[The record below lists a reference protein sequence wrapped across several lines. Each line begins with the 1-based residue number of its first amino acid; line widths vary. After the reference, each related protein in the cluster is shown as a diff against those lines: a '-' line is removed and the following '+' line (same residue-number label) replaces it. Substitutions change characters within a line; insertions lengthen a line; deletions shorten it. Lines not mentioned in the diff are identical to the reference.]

1 MFKVIVFLLA
11 SCLALSFSGC
21 AGSGAAEQKR
31 SAADEAAEAAA
42 AALAALDNGGV
53 YPSGSPAA
61 GPGLSSQ
68 AAAAQVENPG
78 SFPEAAQVPQL
89 QPQSARDAGGKPA
102 WVDAPDSV
110 YSKQRYVAAVGF
122 GSDRRQAERNAL
134 ANLTGVFGQSIQA
147 EMKTV
152 NSYSE
157 AVRTGAIQA
166 AENNTVQN
174 AITTSAAMDSLV
186 GAEIA
191 DVWFDSRSTYYA
203 AAVMEKAKTSVLYAD
218 LIRSNERIIADLLDM
233 SADERNTLNGYS
245 RCLLSATIADAD
257 RVYANVLTY
266 VGNTSGINPGE
277 MKKGEEYRLQ
287 AAEIARNIPIAVRVN
302 GDRSDRI
309 KAAFSGA
316 LSRLGFRSGGG
327 SSRYVLEAQLTLTPA
342 ELPNQQNRF
351 VRYLVDA
358 ELKDSAGEYAV
369 LLPYSASGREGHLNQ
384 PEAEERA
391 VRAAERKISDEFGA
405 SLQDYLSTLLPGK
418 K

>member
-1 MFKVIVFLLA
+1 MLKI
-11 SCLALSFSGC
+11 SFSFLTVCLVAALAGC
-21 AGSGAAEQKR
+21 ASSKAGTETR
-31 SAADEAAEAAA
+31 SAADEAAVAAA

-53 YPSGSPAA
+53 YPAGSPAA
-61 GPGLSSQ
+61 GLELSSQ
-68 AAAAQVENPG
+68 AAAAQAENPG
-78 SFPEAAQVPQL
+78 AAPAAPEAAQSPQMSS
-89 QPQSARDAGGKPA
+89 QNVREKPA

-110 YSKQRYVAAVGF
+110 YSRQRYVSAVGF
-122 GSDRRQAERNAL
+122 GGDRRQAERNAL

-152 NSYSE
+152 SNYSE

-191 DVWFDSRSTYYA
+191 DVWFDSRGAYYA
-203 AAVMEKAKTSVLYAD
+203 AAVMEKAKTAALYAD
-218 LIRSNERIIADLLDM
+218 LIRSNERIITDLMDM
-233 SADERNTLNGYS
+233 GAVERNTLNGYS
-245 RCLLSATIADAD
+245 RCLLSATIADAN

-266 VGNTSGINPGE
+266 VGNASGINPGE

-287 AAEIARNIPIAVRVN
+287 AADIARNIPIAVRVN

-309 KAAFSGA
+309 KTAFSSA

-327 SSRYVLEAQLTLTPA
+327 NSRYVLEAGLTLTPA
-342 ELPNQQNRF
+342 ELPNQQNTF

-358 ELKDSAGEYAV
+358 ELKDGAGENAV
-369 LLPYSASGREGHLNQ
+369 LLPYSASGREGHLNRA
-384 PEAEERA
+384 EAEERA
-391 VRAAERKISDEFGA
+391 VKAAERKISDEFGT
-405 SLQDYLSTLLPGK
+405 SLQDYLSTLLLGK